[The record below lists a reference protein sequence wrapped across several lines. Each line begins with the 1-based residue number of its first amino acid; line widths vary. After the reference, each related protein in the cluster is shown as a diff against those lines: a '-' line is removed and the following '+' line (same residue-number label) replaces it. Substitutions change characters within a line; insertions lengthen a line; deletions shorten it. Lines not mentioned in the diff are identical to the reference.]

1 MAPTE
6 LFGSRAVV
14 TESHHLHHRPHHPL
28 QPVQPSA
35 VPPPPTSDQLHK
47 HFVKTAVPLVGFGFM
62 DLTILIQTGNAIDC
76 TLGVWLGLSTLAAAA
91 YGSVLSNVGSVLFG
105 NTVERAARRLGLPS
119 AHLTHA
125 QKQLAVVQ
133 RVTLKGSL
141 VGIFVGCCLGLLNLL
156 LIDTERGPRIK
167 QQEAAAAE
175 FEIDASNAIRPDAT
189 VVTLKGPD
197 RDGLLAAVV
206 NALKEQDMGLLELSA
221 HTTSQKL
228 CYNCDNGSV
237 DDTFVVQT
245 TPGRQPVADD
255 QLAHLEEVLREATAH
270 SNRLTARHHL
280 ARTSSLER
288 AATTNPPQESGGGDQ
303 DDNRAKTTSDGRM
316 ADGVVT

>member
-1 MAPTE
+1 
-6 LFGSRAVV
+6 
-14 TESHHLHHRPHHPL
+14 
-28 QPVQPSA
+28 
-35 VPPPPTSDQLHK
+35 
-47 HFVKTAVPLVGFGFM
+47 M

-133 RVTLKGSL
+133 RVTLWGSL
-141 VGIFVGCCLGLLNLL
+141 AGIFAGCCLGLLNLL

-167 QQEAAAAE
+167 QQEANAQAE

-221 HTTSQKL
+221 HTTKQQL
-228 CYNCDNGSV
+228 YNYNCDNGCV

-245 TPGRQPVADD
+245 TPGRQPVPDD
-255 QLAHLEEVLREATAH
+255 QLAHLEEVLREATAM
-270 SNRLTARHHL
+270 SNRRAVRHHL
-280 ARTSSLER
+280 ARSHSLDKG
-288 AATTNPPQESGGGDQ
+288 AATPPQESSGDS
-303 DDNRAKTTSDGRM
+303 DDNRATTTSDGRM
-316 ADGVVT
+316 TEGVVTQQPATTSHA